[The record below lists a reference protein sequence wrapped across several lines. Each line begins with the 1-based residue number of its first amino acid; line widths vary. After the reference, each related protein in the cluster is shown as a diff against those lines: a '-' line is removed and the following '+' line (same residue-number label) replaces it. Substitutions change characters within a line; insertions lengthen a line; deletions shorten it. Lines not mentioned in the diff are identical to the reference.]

1 MAFRKGY
8 QAELELV
15 HLLMQKGFY
24 AVRVPVS
31 GGRRF
36 PCDVL
41 AAKGEDK
48 RAYEVKTTREE
59 VLYLYEK
66 DAKPLIEFAR
76 NFSFQAIIAVRWK
89 YKKQNPWTFVRI
101 TKAKRLKITRK
112 Q

>member
-15 HLLMQKGFY
+15 DLLVQKGFY

-31 GGRRF
+31 GGRGF

-48 RAYEVKTTREE
+48 RAYEVKSTKEKT
-59 VLYLYEK
+59 LYLYKK
-66 DAKPLIEFAR
+66 DIEPLIEFCR
-76 NFSFQAIIAVRWK
+76 KFGFQAYVAVRWK
-89 YKKQNPWTFVRI
+89 YKKKNPWKFISLRKI
-101 TKAKRLKITRK
+101 KPLKIFRK
-112 Q
+112 